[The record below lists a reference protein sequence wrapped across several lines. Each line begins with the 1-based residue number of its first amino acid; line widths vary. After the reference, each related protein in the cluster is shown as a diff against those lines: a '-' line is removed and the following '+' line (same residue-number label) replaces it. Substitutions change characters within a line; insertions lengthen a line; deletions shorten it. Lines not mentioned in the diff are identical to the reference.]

1 MDLTLTPTELQFRDE
16 VRGWLE
22 DNHPGPRPEG
32 DDAGFDFLR
41 AWQRT
46 LNERGW
52 AGLTWPVEY
61 GGAGASLVEMA
72 TFSEE
77 LARARAPRMANTLGL
92 TMGGPTVIAHGTDA
106 QKERYL
112 APILSAEEIWCQG
125 FSEPQSGSDLAS
137 LRTKAVRKGDE
148 WIVTG
153 QKVWTTMAHQSKW
166 CMLVARTDPDAP
178 KHRGLTYFLMDME
191 QDGVEVRPLRQ
202 ITGEAEF
209 NELFMEEARIPHE
222 NIVGGENNGWRV
234 AITTLMHERAGLAFA
249 LQVEVQVA
257 LREVIDRARELGV
270 DGDPVIRQRLAQL
283 AIEAQVLRLNAHRGL
298 TGMQKRGEPG
308 PEGSLGKWHW
318 AEVNQALSELSLD
331 LSGPAGVLASEP
343 WTYRFLRARANSIE
357 GGTTEILK
365 NIVAERVLGLPRG

>member
-1 MDLTLTPTELQFRDE
+1 MSARPPNATSIAPVLRPCLAAPAAGLASGPSREEPLMDLTLTPTELQFRDE

-72 TFSEE
+72 IFYEE

-137 LRTKAVRKGDE
+137 LRTRAVKAEGGWK
-148 WIVTG
+148 VTG
-153 QKVWTTMAHQSKW
+153 QKVWTTFAHESKW
-166 CMLVARTDPDAP
+166 
-178 KHRGLTYFLMDME
+178 
-191 QDGVEVRPLRQ
+191 
-202 ITGEAEF
+202 
-209 NELFMEEARIPHE
+209 
-222 NIVGGENNGWRV
+222 
-234 AITTLMHERAGLAFA
+234 
-249 LQVEVQVA
+249 
-257 LREVIDRARELGV
+257 
-270 DGDPVIRQRLAQL
+270 
-283 AIEAQVLRLNAHRGL
+283 
-298 TGMQKRGEPG
+298 
-308 PEGSLGKWHW
+308 
-318 AEVNQALSELSLD
+318 
-331 LSGPAGVLASEP
+331 
-343 WTYRFLRARANSIE
+343 
-357 GGTTEILK
+357 
-365 NIVAERVLGLPRG
+365 